1 MRQDGIPL
9 LFPIITALI
18 GIIYIAIARGLFS
31 GSGGARLIVGILTF
45 MSLVVGVWSLLF
57 YSGLRIQGLI
67 QALIAVIVLMVLYG
81 PRARQ
86 FFS

>member
-1 MRQDGIPL
+1 VRQDGIPL